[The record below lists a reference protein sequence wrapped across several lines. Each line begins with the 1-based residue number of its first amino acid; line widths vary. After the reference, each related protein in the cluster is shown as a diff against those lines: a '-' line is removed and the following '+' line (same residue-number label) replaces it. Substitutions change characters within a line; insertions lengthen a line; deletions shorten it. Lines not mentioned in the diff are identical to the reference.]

1 MSDIKLSNFASHSLL
16 QFAAAKE
23 GPWQMTAKKCEHN
36 CASWPSI
43 ILLC

>member
-23 GPWQMTAKKCEHN
+23 GALANDSKKCEHN